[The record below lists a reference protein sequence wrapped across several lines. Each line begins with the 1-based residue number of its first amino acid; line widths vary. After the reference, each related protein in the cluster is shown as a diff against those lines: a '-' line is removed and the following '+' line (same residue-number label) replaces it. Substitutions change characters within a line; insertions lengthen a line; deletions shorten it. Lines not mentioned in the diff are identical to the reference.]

1 MPINSLS
8 VPAFA
13 ILVNQRPL
21 RDSLVWQI
29 SRISI
34 DDQIDLPSM
43 FTLELEAS
51 EETITQ
57 TNWINDNQ
65 LFAIGHEVTIKLGYE
80 NKVQEVISGEITFV
94 EIEFRSASLP
104 RLMVRGFD
112 RRHRLQRGRK
122 KRTFLQKKD
131 SDIAKQI
138 ADEAGISIQATDSTV
153 IHDYIV
159 QANQSD
165 FAFLQERARRI
176 NYEIVMQGKS
186 ILFRP
191 VAFDAA
197 PAFELSLDKEL
208 SKFTAQLS
216 AASQITQAKVSGWD
230 IKNKEAFSA
239 NVDQSLKMGGEL
251 TGSNL
256 VGNAFGKAEKNISDE
271 PVADLQEAKE
281 RAAAEFS
288 ASSLSFI
295 RGEGK
300 CPGLNTIKAGKVVE
314 IKGVGSRFSGNYY
327 ITATTHSY
335 GLNGYHTNFTA
346 WRNAT

>member
-1 MPINSLS
+1 MPLDSLKI
-8 VPAFA
+8 PAFT
-13 ILVNQRPL
+13 ILVNQKPL
-21 RDSLVWQI
+21 KDSIIWQI
-29 SRISI
+29 FRITI

-51 EETITQ
+51 EETMAQ
-57 TNWINDNQ
+57 TNWINDKK
-65 LFAIGHEVTIKLGYE
+65 LFAIGDEVNIKLGYE
-80 NKVQEVISGEITFV
+80 NKVQDVISGEVTFV

-122 KRTFLQKKD
+122 TRTFLKKKD

-138 ADEAGISIQATDSTV
+138 ANEAGISIQATDSAV
-153 IHDYIV
+153 IHDYMV
-159 QANQSD
+159 QANQTD

-176 NYEIVMQGKS
+176 NYEIVMDGKS
-186 ILFRP
+186 LQFRP

-197 PAFELSLDKEL
+197 PAIQLSLDKEL

-216 AASQITQAKVSGWD
+216 VTNQITQAKVSGWD
-230 IKNKEAFSA
+230 IKNKKTFSA
-239 NVDQSLKMGGEL
+239 NANQSSNMGGL
-251 TGSNL
+251 IGSNL
-256 VGNAFGKAEKNISDE
+256 VNKAFGKAEKIISDE

-281 RAAAEFS
+281 RAATEFS
-288 ASSLSFI
+288 ACSLSLI

-314 IKGVGSRFSGNYY
+314 IKGIGSRFSGKYY
-327 ITATTHSY
+327 ITAVTHSY
-335 GLNGYHTNFTA
+335 GMNGYQTNFTA